1 MITTMLQGGLGNQ
14 MFQYA
19 MGLAVSKRLGVE
31 LQLDLSRL
39 GGNPH
44 RIFNLELF
52 EAGAGHKTVYGST
65 PTVSEKSFAYDPALP
80 AKGSIVDGDVL
91 CGYWQSEE
99 YFLEYAPELFRAF
112 KMKHPLPQIFTPYAV
127 DQIKKAGDTSTFIG
141 IRRGDYIAKQNYHGV
156 LPVEYYREALNHIHV
171 TTGKAPTVFVF
182 SDDPEWCKTELYLQ
196 HPFEVLGSFEPT
208 VGNLMGR
215 EDVDLYLMSLC
226 RHAVIANSSFHWWGA
241 WLGDFSKQP
250 RVVVAPKQWFTDTSV
265 DSSTVVPDRWVRI

>member
-19 MGLAVSKRLGVE
+19 MGYATARRLGVE

-44 RIFNLELF
+44 RIFNLDLF
-52 EAGAGHKTVYGST
+52 QLNGEKIVYGST
-65 PTVSEKSFAYDPALP
+65 PTVGERSFAYDPTLT
-80 AKGSIVDGDVL
+80 AKGTITDGDVL
-91 CGYWQSEE
+91 CGYWQCED
-99 YFLEYAPELFRAF
+99 YFIEYAPEIFRAF
-112 KMKHPLPQIFTPYAV
+112 RMKHSLPQLFTPHAIS
-127 DQIKKAGDTSTFIG
+127 QIEKAGAASTFLG

-156 LPVEYYREALNHIHV
+156 LPVDYYREALGYIAG
-171 TTGKAPTVFVF
+171 TTAITPEVFVF

-196 HPFEVLGSFEPT
+196 YPFEVLGSFEPT

-215 EDVDLYLMSLC
+215 EDVDMYLMSLC

-241 WLGDFSKQP
+241 WLGDFGIKT
-250 RVVVAPKQWFTDTSV
+250 RRIVAPLQWFTEKSV
-265 DSSTVVPDRWVRI
+265 DSSTVIPKRWIRL